1 MSLLDRSLAS
11 LVARIRRR
19 ARDGAIA
26 AIHVEPMRGHWVVRD
41 DGETEPRSVHGDVAA
56 ATRAA
61 REHADSLG
69 HVRVLLR
76 DRYGRVHEIVAPGH
90 EDDR

>member
-11 LVARIRRR
+11 LVDRIRRR
-19 ARDGAIA
+19 ARDGVIA
-26 AIHVEPMRGHWVVRD
+26 AIHVEPMRGHWVVRH

-61 REHADSLG
+61 REHSHSLG
-69 HVRVLLR
+69 DVRILLR
-76 DRYGRVHEIVAPGH
+76 DRYGRVHEIVAPPREG
-90 EDDR
+90 DR